1 MPAFQFLP
9 LSIGDHELRHAVYQN
24 SGIIVILFNTWYR
37 VISGQFKQMGRV
49 YSSMFYKHQNS

>member
-9 LSIGDHELRHAVYQN
+9 LSIGDHKLRHAVYQN

-37 VISGQFKQMGRV
+37 VISGQFKQMGKGIQFNV
-49 YSSMFYKHQNS
+49 YKHQNS